1 VSAQNTPVQFGQT
14 VGADFEASTMT
25 LQMEPGYIV
34 AVGPVA
40 VLPLAI
46 YEALLEALSR
56 IAALD
61 PEQDTDEG
69 FNEWG
74 EALCFNKAQDIA
86 RAAIAKAT
94 GSAAA

>member
-1 VSAQNTPVQFGQT
+1 VSAQHTPVQFGQT

-40 VLPLAI
+40 VLPLAA
-46 YEALLEALSR
+46 YDALLEALQECVESDLELSSFGQER
-56 IAALD
+56 LL
-61 PEQDTDEG
+61 G
-69 FNEWG
+69 R
-74 EALCFNKAQDIA
+74 C

-94 GSAAA
+94 T

>member
-1 VSAQNTPVQFGQT
+1 VSAQHTPVQFGQT

-40 VLPLAI
+40 VLPLAA
-46 YEALLEALSR
+46 YDALLEALAK
-56 IAALD
+56 IAELD
-61 PEQDTDEG
+61 PERDTDEG

-74 EALCFNKAQDIA
+74 EALCFHKAQDIA
-86 RAAIAKAT
+86 RAALSKAT
-94 GSAAA
+94 GEQQ